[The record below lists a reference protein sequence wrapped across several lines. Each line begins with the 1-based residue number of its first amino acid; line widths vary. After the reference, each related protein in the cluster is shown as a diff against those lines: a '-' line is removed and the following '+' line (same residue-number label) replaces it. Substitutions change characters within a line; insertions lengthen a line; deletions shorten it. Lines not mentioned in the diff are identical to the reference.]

1 MSLYEKCKKFTQ
13 AKEIEKKGF
22 YPYFRVISSE
32 QDTEVIVNG
41 EKTLMLGSNS
51 YLGLTNHPKVKEAAE
66 KAINKYGS
74 GCAGSRFLNGTLDIH
89 IKLEEKLAELVNKE
103 TAIAYPT
110 GFQAN
115 LGLIGTFVGRG
126 EYIITDKLDHASILD
141 GARLSYGKM
150 LRFTHNDMEDLER
163 VLQKVEDK
171 NKLIVVDGVFSM
183 EGDIANLPKIVELA
197 DKYNAEVMVDDAHSL
212 GVLGKN
218 GAGTSD
224 HFGVTEDIDVIMG
237 TFSKSLASVGGF
249 IAGNELL
256 MHYIKHFSR
265 PLIFSA
271 SLPPASA
278 ASVMAALEI
287 MESEP
292 DRIER
297 LWANTKKMQDGFSD
311 MGYDIGTSE
320 TPIIPLHV
328 GDMMV
333 AFKMWKMLSEENIF
347 INPVIPPAVPPADCL
362 IRTSFMATHTD
373 KQLDIALNKF
383 EEIGKRLNII

>member
-1 MSLYEKCKKFTQ
+1 
-13 AKEIEKKGF
+13 
-22 YPYFRVISSE
+22 
-32 QDTEVIVNG
+32 
-41 EKTLMLGSNS
+41 
-51 YLGLTNHPKVKEAAE
+51 
-66 KAINKYGS
+66 
-74 GCAGSRFLNGTLDIH
+74 
-89 IKLEEKLAELVNKE
+89 
-103 TAIAYPT
+103 
-110 GFQAN
+110 
-115 LGLIGTFVGRG
+115 
-126 EYIITDKLDHASILD
+126 
-141 GARLSYGKM
+141 
-150 LRFTHNDMEDLER
+150 
-163 VLQKVEDK
+163 
-171 NKLIVVDGVFSM
+171 M

-333 AFKMWKMLSEENIF
+333 AFKM
-347 INPVIPPAVPPADCL
+347 
-362 IRTSFMATHTD
+362 
-373 KQLDIALNKF
+373 
-383 EEIGKRLNII
+383 